1 MEREAIQQI
10 LSKCHP
16 GDDIKDEF
24 ARLDTISQ
32 HRLWRG
38 DVSQNIGRKKENR
51 RLNRYSNVLP
61 FDTNRVV
68 IKYPE
73 KMGLSTDYINASW
86 VDINPKK
93 PLIITQGPTNC
104 SIAAFW
110 AMVWEQNISVIV
122 MLTRRFEKG
131 YEKCAQYWPTTILSS
146 MLVGDMVIK
155 LISTQIKYEDCLT
168 CRTFTIHRKNMSD
181 GTEEQRTITQIH
193 YIEWPDFGIP
203 STTDIMR
210 EVMHLSNYHQDETS
224 YKPIII
230 HCSAGVGRAGT
241 FTTLLLL
248 ADKFDKIYADKDY
261 TDKDYVKSAIKWDI
275 SETVLQL
282 RTCRIAAIQTVEQ
295 FTFLHTT
302 LRDYILCKLS
312 T

>member
-1 MEREAIQQI
+1 MEREAIQQM
-10 LSKCHP
+10 LSKCRP
-16 GDDIKDEF
+16 DDIKEEF

-32 HRLWRG
+32 RRLWRG

-61 FDTNRVV
+61 FDANRVV
-68 IKYPE
+68 IKEPK

-86 VDINPKK
+86 VNINPKK
-93 PLIITQGPTNC
+93 PLIITQGPTKC

-110 AMVWEQNISVIV
+110 AMVWEQNTSVIV

-131 YEKCAQYWPTTILSS
+131 YEKCAKYWPMTALSS
-146 MLVGDMVIK
+146 MIVGDMMIK

-168 CRTFTIHRKNMSD
+168 CRTFTICRTNISD

-224 YKPIII
+224 YQPIII

-241 FTTLLLL
+241 FATLLLL
-248 ADKFDKIYADKDY
+248 ADKFDEIYADKGD
-261 TDKDYVKSAIKWDI
+261 VKSAREAIKWDI

-282 RTCRIAAIQTVEQ
+282 RTYRIAAIQTVEQ